1 MEVNVRISGAS
12 GCDGQTLDGGAA
24 VEQAEIHRRA
34 LVQLGEVLPGSGRV
48 AVGFP
53 AAAAGEVAA
62 LIFDKAHHIGEGV
75 AQKYADL
82 MGKISLTAEPPGQ
95 LPQQRRIVV
104 RLLGKVVPLAA
115 QEVPHL
121 RLGQQ
126 DAQPALTVDVHEILV
141 RPHTALEDADAE
153 AFFVQLLIPAADAAG
168 KVCAVSGLI
177 AEESRR
183 LQASQF
189 VAEHGDQVCPA
200 KWQPGAETLKPS
212 LDLVGML

>member
-1 MEVNVRISGAS
+1 M
-12 GCDGQTLDGGAA
+12 
-24 VEQAEIHRRA
+24 
-34 LVQLGEVLPGSGRV
+34 
-48 AVGFP
+48 
-53 AAAAGEVAA
+53 
-62 LIFDKAHHIGEGV
+62 
-75 AQKYADL
+75 
-82 MGKISLTAEPPGQ
+82 
-95 LPQQRRIVV
+95 
-104 RLLGKVVPLAA
+104 
-115 QEVPHL
+115 
-121 RLGQQ
+121 
-126 DAQPALTVDVHEILV
+126 